1 MSSNNQVSEETKKT
15 IIITK
20 EKGYLKVVLNNPKTK
35 NSLSSDGMKYF
46 LDSLKQAEF
55 DDSIFCVY
63 LTGTGDFF
71 TSGNDFNAFA
81 KYSFDEMAGNFENF
95 INYLIDYPKILI
107 AGVNGLNYG
116 VGFTML
122 MNFDIVLCSSKAN
135 FVVPFIQTL
144 QAPEGTSSYT
154 FPRMFGKVAGHLLYK
169 GDPIDAVEA
178 KNLGLVSKIFDH
190 EVFHKSAIEY
200 VEAVCKHGLDSLVKF
215 KSMVTRYNKEELK
228 QVNKFEASQLRKSW
242 ENPEFKKII
251 AKFTKQPKF

>member
-1 MSSNNQVSEETKKT
+1 MSGNNQSQDEAKKT
-15 IIITK
+15 VIITK

-46 LDSLKQAEF
+46 LDSLKEAET
-55 DDSIFCVY
+55 DNSISCVY

-81 KYSFDEMAGNFENF
+81 KYTFDEMASNFEHF

-122 MNFDIVLCSSKAN
+122 MNFDIVLCSNKAQ

-144 QAPEGTSSYT
+144 QVPEGTSSYT

-169 GDPIDAVEA
+169 GDSIDAAEA
-178 KNLGLVSKIFDH
+178 KSLGLVSKIFNHDT
-190 EVFHKSAIEY
+190 FQKSATEY
-200 VEAVCKHGLDSLVKF
+200 VEAVCAHGLESLVKF

-228 QVNKFEASQLRKSW
+228 KVNKFEANELRKSW
-242 ENPEFKKII
+242 ENPSFKKII
-251 AKFTKQPKF
+251 AKFAKQAKF